1 RTAYSHI
8 MRDSMD
14 YSTALCDWE
23 GRTIAQGL
31 TNPIHLGSFPDAMRR
46 VVKDHRDT
54 TRPGDI
60 FIFNDPYS
68 SGGMHLP
75 DVFIIKPV
83 FVGDRLQGFA
93 ATLGHQCDIGGMAPG
108 GMAVFATEIFQEG
121 LRIPLAKLYDA
132 GQPNRTMFD
141 ILEHNVR
148 VPVQVMG
155 DIRAQLAACRAGER
169 GLTQLIGKYG
179 VDTYRRYVVELHD
192 YAERLIRA
200 EIQALPDGVFE
211 FEDFL
216 DGLGEAPEPIRFKC
230 TITIAGDSIAIDWTG
245 TSPQVKGAVNGP
257 MPTTNS
263 MAYLAVRC
271 AVRAPIPN
279 CEGYMRAITVSAP
292 EGTVVNPRLPAACGA
307 RGIIAYRML
316 DAMFGALA
324 QAAPDRVPA
333 ASEGGPSSIQFAGR
347 NDGKPF
353 VFGGGLLG
361 CWGGRRDRD
370 GLDGVSNPGANL
382 SNQPIEVIEQD
393 LPIEI
398 TSYSLVENSG
408 GPGRMRGGYAL
419 SREFRLLGDEAL
431 LILRS
436 DRRDVLP
443 YGLGGGE
450 PGTPSWN
457 IVNPGKDQRLLPVC
471 PMAATQLK
479 RGDRFRHVQPGGGGY
494 GDPLEREPEKVLAEV
509 RNEMITADYAADV
522 YGIVIRDDRVDEAA
536 TRARRDAMR
545 RSADGKAYLRH
556 FHATIGIDD
565 GERAARKP

>member
-1 RTAYSHI
+1 

-46 VVKDHRDT
+46 VVKEHRDT

-83 FVGDRLQGFA
+83 FVEDRLQGFA

-132 GQPNRTMFD
+132 GKPNQTMFD

-169 GLTQLIGKYG
+169 GLLQLIGKYG
-179 VDTYRRYVVELHD
+179 VETYRRYVEELHD

-200 EIQALPDGVFE
+200 EIAALPDGVYE

-216 DGLGEAPEPIRFKC
+216 DGLGDAPEPIRFKA

-245 TSPQVKGAVNGP
+245 TSAQVKGAVNGP

-279 CEGYMRAITVSAP
+279 CEGYMRAIKVSAP

-347 NDGKPF
+347 DNGKPF

-361 CWGGRRDRD
+361 CWGGRRERD

-382 SNQPIEVIEQD
+382 SNQPIEIIEQG
-393 LPIEI
+393 LPIEV

-419 SREFRLLGDEAL
+419 SREFRVLADEAM

-436 DRRDVLP
+436 DRRDVRP
-443 YGLGGGE
+443 YGLGGGL

-457 IVNPGKDQRLLPVC
+457 IVNPGAGQRLLPVC
-471 PMAATQLK
+471 PMSGTRLV

-494 GDPLEREPEKVLAEV
+494 GDPLARDPEKVLAEV
-509 RNEMITADYAADV
+509 RNEMITTDYAAEV
-522 YGIVIRDDRVDEAA
+522 YGVVIRETRVDEDA
-536 TRARRDAMR
+536 TRARREELR
-545 RSADGKAYLRH
+545 RGKDEDAYLRH
-556 FHATIGIDD
+556 FHATIGVD
-565 GERAARKP
+565 ATAR